1 MRNFKFAVF
10 ALTFVF
16 SSAFLFAQEDED
28 LLAFLDAQEK
38 PVKDFTIATFK
49 TTRVISGHSIEM
61 NSKGV
66 LQFLIG
72 HRFDRVNTGAL
83 NLYGIDNATIRLGF
97 EYGLTDNFNIGFG
110 RSSFLKHYDGT
121 LKWRLLRQ
129 QSGLYTVPL
138 TVTWVSSIH
147 VNSLPWA
154 NPDRTNF
161 FTSRLAFH
169 HGLLVARKFNE
180 KLSLQVSPTIVHRNL
195 VVLDNDQNTI
205 FAIGAG
211 ASYAI
216 TKSLRANIEYHALLP
231 NQIESKIGGES
242 VKNALSIGVDLE
254 TGGHVFQLHL
264 SNSRGMT
271 EKFLVGETSGSWS
284 LGDIHF
290 GFNVSRV
297 FTLVK
302 PKSFTL

>member
-1 MRNFKFAVF
+1 
-10 ALTFVF
+10 
-16 SSAFLFAQEDED
+16 
-28 LLAFLDAQEK
+28 
-38 PVKDFTIATFK
+38 
-49 TTRVISGHSIEM
+49 M

-97 EYGLTDNFNIGFG
+97 EYGLTDNLNIGFG